1 MKTTKYRK
9 VLTLGGILMATL
21 AVGCFG
27 NGQGSSNSP
36 YGYNGSFYTSRPY
49 DGGYGNPS
57 PYNSGYNDT
66 HSFPQSFGNSNSYSA
81 GLQHGVRVEASRDD
95 QDLHV
100 SDRHVPNATKQAR
113 DQTQNERQPS
123 SVERDKNSKND

>member
-9 VLTLGGILMATL
+9 ALTLGGILAATL

-36 YGYNGSFYTSRPY
+36 YGYNGSFYTSSPY
-49 DGGYGNPS
+49 DGGYGNPN

-81 GLQHGVRVEASRDD
+81 GLQNGGRVEASRDD
-95 QDLHV
+95 QHLRAR
-100 SDRHVPNATKQAR
+100 DRHLPIATNRPR
-113 DQTQNERQPS
+113 DQAQNERQPS
-123 SVERDKNSKND
+123 TVERDKNSKND